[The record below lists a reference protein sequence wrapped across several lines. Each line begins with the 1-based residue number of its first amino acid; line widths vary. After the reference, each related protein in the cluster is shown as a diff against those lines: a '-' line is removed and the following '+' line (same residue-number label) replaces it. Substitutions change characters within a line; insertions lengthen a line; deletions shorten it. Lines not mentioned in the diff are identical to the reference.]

1 MSTWALVLGA
11 ATAEFTE
18 ALQRHGFARRGD
30 IHHGTV
36 DVDGDQVEVQVRLPP
51 TFPFAPPRVYRATG
65 VPPSWHS
72 ERDGALCLYRDDE
85 KADLPWL
92 DVEAFLGHVAAWLRD
107 DAAGWPDDEPDLDL
121 ERYFPRAPGLLV
133 YTSLEG
139 VLGGPVRYRQRPH
152 GVIELAGRG
161 VPPPG
166 KRRHRHRGLFGWAAD
181 LGELAWPPRTW
192 EDLTPLLGT
201 DAAKIEQLL
210 RGERVG
216 LLALR
221 YRRGGHV
228 GVLALRA
235 TRQANSDVLLEA
247 LTPAPDTPDVR
258 ALRAGPHYAELAR
271 CRVLLVGVGAVG
283 SFLADLLVRVG
294 VRELTLRDGDVLRP
308 GNCVRHL
315 AGREHVGKFKV
326 AAVRDMLTARYGAT
340 AERVVTDPTAL
351 TDPEGLRELLGRF
364 DLVIDATA
372 DSIASALLATVA
384 VHVEVPIVS
393 VCLQR
398 EGAVIRVDHFPQPAS
413 PADVVPA
420 VAALSYAPD
429 AAREAGCGEP
439 VSRTPPSAVVEAAA
453 VACRHAVAV
462 LLSASSLLPT
472 ELRLT
477 APQADVHEVG
487 VQ

>member
-1 MSTWALVLGA
+1 MSTWAVVLGA
-11 ATAEFTE
+11 AAAEFAE

-30 IHHGTV
+30 AYHGMV
-36 DVDGDQVEVQVRLPP
+36 DVDGDRVQVRVRLPQA
-51 TFPFAPPRVYRATG
+51 FPFACARVYRAAD

-72 ERDGALCLYRDDE
+72 EPDGALCLYRDDE

-92 DVEAFLGHVAAWLRD
+92 DVEAFLGHVAGWLRD
-107 DAAGWPDDEPDLDL
+107 DAAGWPGDEPDLDL
-121 ERYFPRAPGLLV
+121 ERYFSRTPGLLV
-133 YTSLEG
+133 YTSLDG

-166 KRRHRHRGLFGWAAD
+166 SRRRGLFGWAAD
-181 LGELAWPPRTW
+181 LGELARPPRTW
-192 EDLTPLLGT
+192 QDLTPLLGT
-201 DAAKIEQLL
+201 AAARIERLL
-210 RGERVG
+210 RSERIGV
-216 LLALR
+216 LALR

-235 TRQANSDVLLEA
+235 TRQASGDLLLEA
-247 LTPAPDTPDVR
+247 LTPAPDTPDVH
-258 ALRAGPHYAELAR
+258 ALRAGPHHAELAR

-294 VRELTLRDGDVLRP
+294 VWHLTLRDGDVLRP

-315 AGREHVGKFKV
+315 AGPEHVGKSKV
-326 AAVRDMLTARYGAT
+326 AAVRDMLAGRYGAD
-340 AERVVTDPTAL
+340 AAGVVADPTAL
-351 TDPEGLRELLGRF
+351 TDPRGLPELLGGF
-364 DLVIDATA
+364 DLAIDATA
-372 DSIASALLATVA
+372 DSIASALLAMVA
-384 VHVEVPIVS
+384 PHIQVRIMS

-398 EGAVIRVDHFPQPAS
+398 EGAVIRVDHFPQPAG
-413 PADVVPA
+413 ATNIAPA
-420 VAALSYAPD
+420 VAALPYDPD

-462 LLSASSLLPT
+462 LLGTPALPPT

-487 VQ
+487 FQ

>member
-1 MSTWALVLGA
+1 MSTWAVVLRAA
-11 ATAEFTE
+11 ATEFTE

-30 IHHGTV
+30 AYHGAV
-36 DVDGDQVEVQVRLPP
+36 AVDGNQVEVRVRLPQV
-51 TFPFAPPRVYRATG
+51 FPFAYPRVYRAAD
-65 VPPSWHS
+65 VAPSWHS

-92 DVEAFLGHVAAWLRD
+92 DVDAFLGHVAAWLRD

-133 YTSLEG
+133 YTSLDG

-152 GVIELAGRG
+152 GVIEVAGRG

-166 KRRHRHRGLFGWAAD
+166 NRRRGLFGWATD
-181 LGELAWPPRTW
+181 LGELARPPRTW
-192 EDLTPLLGT
+192 KDLTPLLGT
-201 DAAKIEQLL
+201 AAAKIERLL
-210 RGERVG
+210 RSERVG
-216 LLALR
+216 LLVLR
-221 YRRGGHV
+221 YRRSGHV

-235 TRQANSDVLLEA
+235 TRQASGDLLLEA

-258 ALRAGPHYAELAR
+258 ALRAGPHHAELAR
-271 CRVLLVGVGAVG
+271 RRVLLVGVGAVG

-294 VRELTLRDGDVLRP
+294 VRKLTLRDGDILRP

-315 AGREHVGKFKV
+315 AGCDHVGKFKA
-326 AAVRDMLTARYGAT
+326 AAVRDMLVARYGVD
-340 AERVVTDPTAL
+340 AEGVVADPTAL
-351 TDPEGLRELLGRF
+351 TDPEGLPELITGF

-372 DSIASALLATVA
+372 DNIASALLATVA
-384 VHVEVPIVS
+384 THVQVPIVS

-398 EGAVIRVDHFPQPAS
+398 EGAVIRVDHFPQPAR
-413 PADVVPA
+413 ATDIVPA
-420 VAALSYAPD
+420 VAPLPYDPD
-429 AAREAGCGEP
+429 APREAGCGEP

-462 LLSASSLLPT
+462 LLGAPSLPPT

-477 APQADVHEVG
+477 APQRDVREVG
-487 VQ
+487 FQ